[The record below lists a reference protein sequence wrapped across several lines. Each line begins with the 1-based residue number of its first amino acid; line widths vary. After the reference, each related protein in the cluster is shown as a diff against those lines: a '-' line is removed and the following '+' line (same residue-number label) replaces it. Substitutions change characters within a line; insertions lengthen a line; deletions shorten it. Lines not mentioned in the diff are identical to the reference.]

1 MGFIV
6 CFYEVAAIACGH
18 LGVCIPP
25 LFGGC
30 CCSASHFVVEAPGNQ
45 LEIAVESTGRC
56 RNLFLGS
63 KRCSEWRIGD

>member
-6 CFYEVAAIACGH
+6 CFYEVVAPASGH
-18 LGVCIPP
+18 LGDCVSP

-30 CCSASHFVVEAPGNQ
+30 RCSASRFVVEAQGNQ

-56 RNLFLGS
+56 RNLQL
-63 KRCSEWRIGD
+63 RIGMGINSSK